1 MSDDIRNVSIQHGTD
16 IISALVSDP
25 LARVVG
31 KEVVLQV
38 PVFASG
44 RAGHIYLSSEEYY
57 QFTNS
62 AFVTELIA
70 WLDRN
75 DVAAESRYEDK
86 KEAAHE

>member
-1 MSDDIRNVSIQHGTD
+1 MNDSIRNVSIQHGAD
-16 IISALVSDP
+16 IISALVSEP
-25 LARVVG
+25 LTRIVG

-44 RAGHIYLSSEEYY
+44 RAGHIYLTSEEYY
-57 QFTNS
+57 QFINS
-62 AFVTELIA
+62 PLVTELVA

-75 DVAAESRYEDK
+75 DAEAESRYEDK

>member
-1 MSDDIRNVSIQHGTD
+1 MNDSIRNVSIQHGAD
-16 IISALVSDP
+16 IISALVSEP
-25 LARVVG
+25 LTRIVG

-57 QFTNS
+57 QFINS
-62 AFVTELIA
+62 PLVTELVA

-75 DVAAESRYEDK
+75 DAEAESRYEDK